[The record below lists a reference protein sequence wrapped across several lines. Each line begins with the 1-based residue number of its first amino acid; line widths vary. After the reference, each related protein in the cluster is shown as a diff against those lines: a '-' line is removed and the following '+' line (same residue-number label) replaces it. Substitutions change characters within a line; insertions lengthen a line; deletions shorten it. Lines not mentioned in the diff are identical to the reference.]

1 MQLNQV
7 GAGVYYID
15 AGVNLGLVAAQEGSG
30 ESSSAAPDGLR
41 EALLIDAGMDET
53 VAKRVLRLLGEQ
65 GFALRAVAITHAHA
79 DHSGGA
85 AYLARAT
92 GAKVLASPFERTG
105 LEFPFWEPIYLF
117 GGAFPPAALRTK
129 FTLAPAVGVD
139 GALVPGPTAVPG
151 CPFEVEVV
159 PLPGHSLGQVG
170 IAVRGVLFCADAV
183 VGPEVV
189 TKHGV
194 PLNAHLDRTLETFD
208 LLEGRAATRS
218 DRFFVPAHG
227 RPGPEIAPFVE
238 ANRARVT
245 EVLDFLTRAVSAGP
259 RSVEDLVAATSGR
272 FGTVITGLSQYYLA
286 HLTILAYAGHLI
298 DRGEITTR
306 YDDGRQF
313 LIRAGSQ

>member
-15 AGVNLGLVAAQEGSG
+15 AGVNLGLVAAQEGGG
-30 ESSSAAPDGLR
+30 EGSAATPGEPR
-41 EALLIDAGMDET
+41 EALLIDAGIDET

-85 AYLARAT
+85 AYLVRAT

-105 LEFPFWEPIYLF
+105 LEFPVWEPVYLF

-139 GALVPGPTAVPG
+139 GVLEPGPTAAPG

-170 IAVRGVLFCADAV
+170 VAARGVLFCADAV

-189 TKHGV
+189 AKHGV
-194 PLNAHLDRTLETFD
+194 PLNADLGWTLETFN
-208 LLEGRAATRS
+208 LLERRAAAGS

-227 RPGPEIAPFVE
+227 QPGSEIAPLVA
-238 ANRARVT
+238 ANRTRVT
-245 EVLDFLTRAVSAGP
+245 EVLEFLTRAVSDGP

-272 FGTVITGLSQYYLA
+272 FGPAITGLGQYYLV
-286 HLTILAYAGHLI
+286 HLTVMAYAGYLL
-298 DRGEITTR
+298 DRGEIAAR
-306 YDDGRQF
+306 YEGGRQF
-313 LIRAGSQ
+313 LARATAV